1 MYLYAI
7 KGSKLEGNLAKPD
20 KLTNITKKLTI
31 IAASGVWADICYQ
44 SMGQCVINLITMQTV
59 KTQIINKWW
68 QLGVGKHN
76 DLRITQ

>member
-31 IAASGVWADICYQ
+31 AASGVWADICYQ
-44 SMGQCVINLITMQTV
+44 SMGQCVINF
-59 KTQIINKWW
+59 NYDA
-68 QLGVGKHN
+68 N
-76 DLRITQ
+76 S